1 MRVTPPPSPFPV
13 IPRPLHVSEHRPPQ
27 GLTSFPYKQNIHILT
42 HTGVHT
48 CCLYELRRCCY
59 TLSSVHILI
68 NNTDKGP
75 ETDRF
80 DGTGSVI
87 FQALK
92 RSAIV
97 LAMCIFKLIR
107 AYFKIAVWHL
117 REKLGHAPDLSIPMV
132 GTVCTLLFTRRVF
145 RGFRLC
151 SVCQNLLRGC
161 NYCNLILKCA
171 TTEESRVFLLGGRA
185 FWGEG

>member
-1 MRVTPPPSPFPV
+1 MSKAPQTYVQAQVFALPISLSWLISSWFKVHVEVRVTPPPSPFPV

-75 ETDRF
+75 ETDGLMVRAVF
-80 DGTGSVI
+80 
-87 FQALK
+87 FFKHLK
-92 RSAIV
+92 
-97 LAMCIFKLIR
+97 
-107 AYFKIAVWHL
+107 
-117 REKLGHAPDLSIPMV
+117 DL
-132 GTVCTLLFTRRVF
+132 LLFL
-145 RGFRLC
+145 LC
-151 SVCQNLLRGC
+151 
-161 NYCNLILKCA
+161 
-171 TTEESRVFLLGGRA
+171 A
-185 FWGEG
+185 FSS